1 MLKAIITAA
10 MLMASQ
16 PPGLDKVVAKANEVK
31 NSMTETCWEER
42 GQVLPENKYTTRIQ
56 MCKTAR
62 DGKSLY
68 IATQEKDF
76 LVIQEHRQTDT
87 GYCNFSHRISLL
99 TGEHESSI
107 NSVRMK
113 SFDCYL
119 PSGQSLIRVLDLLS
133 N

>member
-16 PPGLDKVVAKANEVK
+16 SPSLDKVVAKANEVK
-31 NSMTETCWEER
+31 NNMTETCWVER
-42 GQVLPENKYTTRIQ
+42 GQVLPENSYRTRIQ

-62 DGKSLY
+62 DGENLY
-68 IATQEKDF
+68 MATQEKDF

-87 GYCNFSHRISLL
+87 GYCTITHRISLL
-99 TGEHESSI
+99 TGEYETSI
-107 NSVRMK
+107 NSVRRK

-119 PSGQSLIRVLDLLS
+119 PSEQNLIGVLDLLS
-133 N
+133 K